1 MIYKQFIGKVI
12 HGNEIGRTIG
22 FPTANLALENGTI
35 PPNGVYCV
43 KILLLK
49 KHYFGIMNVGTRPSL
64 NLKDISVEVHIL
76 DFNSNIYNKPIE
88 IQPLIKIRNEIRF
101 DSIQALQCQLQ
112 KDELFARNFIAN
124 L

>member
-1 MIYKQFIGKVI
+1 
-12 HGNEIGRTIG
+12 
-22 FPTANLALENGTI
+22 
-35 PPNGVYCV
+35 
-43 KILLLK
+43 
-49 KHYFGIMNVGTRPSL
+49 MNVGTRPSL

-76 DFNSNIYNKPIE
+76 DFNSNIYNKQIE

>member
-1 MIYKQFIGKVI
+1 MQ
-12 HGNEIGRTIG
+12 
-22 FPTANLALENGTI
+22 
-35 PPNGVYCV
+35 
-43 KILLLK
+43 K

-76 DFNSNIYNKPIE
+76 DFNSNIYNKQIE